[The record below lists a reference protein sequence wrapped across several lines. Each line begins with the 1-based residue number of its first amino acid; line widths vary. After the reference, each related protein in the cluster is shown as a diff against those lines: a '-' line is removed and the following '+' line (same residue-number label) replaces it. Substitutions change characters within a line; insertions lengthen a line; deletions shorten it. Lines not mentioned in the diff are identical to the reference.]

1 MKTGSIFR
9 FGLMIAFVIVLAD
22 QLNKY
27 WTLHIY
33 HIADKGRVNITPF
46 LDLVL
51 VWNKGISYGLF
62 QQDGLGRFVLIGL
75 SLAIS
80 VGLIYWLRGVKYR
93 SVALA
98 LGLII
103 GGAIGNAI
111 DRGIYGAVA
120 DFFLLHGFGY
130 EWYVFNIADIAISL
144 GVCLLLVETL
154 RKRA

>member
-1 MKTGSIFR
+1 MKTDSYIR
-9 FGLMIAFVIVLAD
+9 FGLIIAFMVLLAD

-33 HIADKGRVNITPF
+33 QLAEKGRVPVTPF

-51 VWNKGISYGLF
+51 VWNKGISYGMF
-62 QQDGLGRFVLIGL
+62 QQDGYGRYILIGL
-75 SLAIS
+75 SVAIS
-80 VGLIYWLRGVKYR
+80 VGLIYWLRGVKYK
-93 SVALA
+93 SVAVA
-98 LGLII
+98 LGMII

-111 DRGIYGAVA
+111 DRGVYGAVA

-130 EWYVFNIADIAISL
+130 EWYVFNVADIAISL
-144 GVCLLLVETL
+144 GVCLLLIETL

>member
-1 MKTGSIFR
+1 MK
-9 FGLMIAFVIVLAD
+9 FGLLVAFFICVLD
-22 QLNKY
+22 QVNKY
-27 WTLHIY
+27 WTLHILELGE
-33 HIADKGRVNITPF
+33 KGRVSVLPF

-62 QQDGLGRFVLIGL
+62 QQDSQLGQYVLIAM
-75 SLAIS
+75 SVAIS
-80 VGLIYWLRGVKYR
+80 IGLILWLSHVKYKT
-93 SVALA
+93 VAVA

-111 DRGIYGAVA
+111 DRAIYGAVA

-130 EWYVFNIADIAISL
+130 EWYVFNIADIAISC
-144 GVCLLLVETL
+144 GVFFLLIETL

>member
-1 MKTGSIFR
+1 MKTDSYIR
-9 FGLMIAFVIVLAD
+9 FGLIIAFMVLLAD

-33 HIADKGRVNITPF
+33 QLAEKGRVPVTPF

-51 VWNKGISYGLF
+51 VWNKGISYGMF
-62 QQDGLGRFVLIGL
+62 QQDGYGRYILIGL
-75 SLAIS
+75 SVAIS
-80 VGLIYWLRGVKYR
+80 VGLIYWLRGVKYK
-93 SVALA
+93 SVAVA
-98 LGLII
+98 LGMII

-111 DRGIYGAVA
+111 DRGVYGAVA

-144 GVCLLLVETL
+144 GVCLLLIETL